1 MKSHVTDYALYR
13 WRYKIGYSLIF
24 LIVVVILGLT
34 SIYIPGSLREAEL
47 SSALESGAL
56 SAQSLDP
63 ATVVNLPY
71 HILQRLGFMV
81 FGVSTLTI
89 KLPSIILGTLTSVGI
104 CLLTRAWFR
113 RNVAVLAT
121 VLAVT
126 TTQFLFL
133 IQDGTPAIL
142 FTFVTIWLLTAG
154 TYVTRSAIFNTFWKV
169 IGCVLMATALY
180 VPLGVY
186 VVIALL
192 ITASFHPHIRYIIR
206 KISRPRLILALILG
220 LASIAPLV
228 YASIV
233 NPSVALTL
241 LGVPTASFDIVA
253 NLKTVAL
260 DLFGFFSTS
269 TSALLRPTY
278 SLGVVILMAVGIYKF
293 FTVKYTA
300 RSYVVLILA
309 TFMLPL
315 IILNPK
321 YLSSLYPLSTL
332 MIAMGMATMIASW
345 YKLFPRHPYA
355 RVAGLLPLSIF
366 VVGLIFSGMMR
377 YMNNYSYNPQVLDH
391 YSSDLALLDQYL
403 AKNQTDAESTR
414 LVASKDQLAFYSL
427 VAHYDKRF
435 SVSVDITDTPKTV
448 LLTHDSRHIRVPN
461 LELSH
466 IVTSHKIRNA
476 DRFYVYTTK
485 Q

>member
-1 MKSHVTDYALYR
+1 
-13 WRYKIGYSLIF
+13 
-24 LIVVVILGLT
+24 
-34 SIYIPGSLREAEL
+34 
-47 SSALESGAL
+47 
-56 SAQSLDP
+56 
-63 ATVVNLPY
+63 
-71 HILQRLGFMV
+71 
-81 FGVSTLTI
+81 
-89 KLPSIILGTLTSVGI
+89 
-104 CLLTRAWFR
+104 
-113 RNVAVLAT
+113 
-121 VLAVT
+121 
-126 TTQFLFL
+126 
-133 IQDGTPAIL
+133 
-142 FTFVTIWLLTAG
+142 
-154 TYVTRSAIFNTFWKV
+154 
-169 IGCVLMATALY
+169 MATALY

-241 LGVPTASFDIVA
+241 LGIPTASFDIVA

-345 YKLFPRHPYA
+345 YKLFPRNPYA
-355 RVAGLLPLSIF
+355 RVAGLLPLSVF

-403 AKNQTDAESTR
+403 AKNKTDTESTR